1 LALDLS
7 LNELCCGLLRFDGGL
22 RDLVIIREERILWRA
37 FERHGLLLLEILDE
51 FCERMLLV

>member
-7 LNELCCGLLRFDGGL
+7 LNELCCGLLRFGGGL
-22 RDLVIIREERILWRA
+22 RALVIIREERILWRP